1 MAGKGLKRGSA
12 GTEIV
17 KNFVVRSELLAEPQ
31 ERQAS
36 SSRPELLERAMNDNS
51 TGL

>member
-1 MAGKGLKRGSA
+1 MAGKGLERGSA

-31 ERQAS
+31 ERQAHLPAVLNFLS
-36 SSRPELLERAMNDNS
+36 ER
-51 TGL
+51 